1 MQSHK
6 RCIQSVLLNRMAHA
20 DVFEVD
26 ARPRWLFLLF
36 GGSGVDD
43 DEYLERSKTTIPIF
57 GRVLD
62 YLAKCGVDLV
72 LIHVTAPYDVP
83 FNRFSAD
90 PSSADTWNCHV
101 LSELI
106 EPWSR
111 LPFFVCG
118 FSGGAA
124 LALNGVH
131 EDRRCFGGAG
141 LGADGIPPDFACP
154 AHWKEK
160 LRLYAA
166 PDDVVCNHPANRRVV
181 EVLER
186 RGQAE
191 EVHLASGGHRL
202 TDYSTVAC
210 LGELI
215 RFAAGKAPGM

>member
-118 FSGGAA
+118 FSGG
-124 LALNGVH
+124 G
-131 EDRRCFGGAG
+131 RSGF
-141 LGADGIPPDFACP
+141 
-154 AHWKEK
+154 
-160 LRLYAA
+160 
-166 PDDVVCNHPANRRVV
+166 
-181 EVLER
+181 ER
-186 RGQAE
+186 RPRRPSLFRRRWTWCGWDPTGLCVSGPLEGETQTVRRAGRRRLQSPCE
-191 EVHLASGGHRL
+191 STRGRSPRAGDRPRKFTWHRGAIALQIIPLSPVLAS
-202 TDYSTVAC
+202 
-210 LGELI
+210 
-215 RFAAGKAPGM
+215 